1 MRAVVLAI
9 ALSAVAASANA
20 ETLQVAGQAGH
31 LGEWELTANVTAEMQ
46 GGKKQFAGPLVMK
59 HVGICSVDG
68 PEEKTGQIKFQMTG
82 AASRI
87 KATLVIEGKE
97 CTFAGVLSATHQG
110 TMECRDGAPLPV
122 SLWVQ

>member
-46 GGKKQFAGPLVMK
+46 GEMATMHFSNG
-59 HVGICSVDG
+59 
-68 PEEKTGQIKFQMTG
+68 
-82 AASRI
+82 
-87 KATLVIEGKE
+87 TLV
-97 CTFAGVLSATHQG
+97 V
-110 TMECRDGAPLPV
+110 
-122 SLWVQ
+122 VQNTSVIRTQ